1 MTRLEELEAKRA
13 AAEAAVNA
21 AADTAWDEADAAYA
35 AYDAA
40 WDAVDAYKA
49 ELKKQQGERNGV
61 MTEAFKSIEQGLKE
75 AIAKYAVWVEVDTNE
90 GMYVSADRPFT
101 YASDPLLFDDKAAA
115 EEHAKLWM
123 TGKVVEYPK
132 R

>member
-21 AADTAWDEADAAYA
+21 AADTAWDEAAAAYA

-49 ELKKQQGERNGV
+49 ELKKQEEESL
-61 MTEAFKSIEQGLKE
+61 MTDTFKSIEQGLKE

>member
-1 MTRLEELEAKRA
+1 MTRLEELEA

-49 ELKKQQGERNGV
+49 ELKKQEENDTIMLVTNQKWAVVIAWYHLQRRIMRWINGY
-61 MTEAFKSIEQGLKE
+61 Q
-75 AIAKYAVWVEVDTNE
+75 
-90 GMYVSADRPFT
+90 
-101 YASDPLLFDDKAAA
+101 
-115 EEHAKLWM
+115 
-123 TGKVVEYPK
+123 
-132 R
+132 

>member
-1 MTRLEELEAKRA
+1 MTKLEELEA

-49 ELKKQQGERNGV
+49 LPKAPWESVEMKDADIKKLEELAKRLYEQKQKDKEIEDDGFITIYESSRGSTIKKDGPRILIYVQKGQTVSV
-61 MTEAFKSIEQGLKE
+61 M
-75 AIAKYAVWVEVDTNE
+75 
-90 GMYVSADRPFT
+90 
-101 YASDPLLFDDKAAA
+101 PL
-115 EEHAKLWM
+115 
-123 TGKVVEYPK
+123 TK
-132 R
+132 RSVGIQ

>member
-21 AADTAWDEADAAYA
+21 AADIDWDDADDAYA

-49 ELKKQQGERNGV
+49 ELKRQKD
-61 MTEAFKSIEQGLKE
+61 EAN
-75 AIAKYAVWVEVDTNE
+75 D
-90 GMYVSADRPFT
+90 
-101 YASDPLLFDDKAAA
+101 
-115 EEHAKLWM
+115 
-123 TGKVVEYPK
+123 
-132 R
+132 